1 MMYSLRC
8 DEIIPSADLVSA
20 CMRKNITE
28 QIVFVHNMSQ
38 KGKKKVLN
46 IYPCN
51 FINTVKED
59 GH

>member
-8 DEIIPSADLVSA
+8 EEIIPSAELFSG
-20 CMRKNITE
+20 CIRKNITE
-28 QIVFVHNMSQ
+28 QILFVHNMSP
-38 KGKKKVLN
+38 KEKKKVLN

-59 GH
+59 RH